1 MKAFLPR
8 NRWLVMARL
17 AAAVLAGTAL
27 GLPYAPAQAAAS
39 EQASD
44 QGYEQNEIVNAVAG
58 FFGVTTKVAA
68 KAVERVF
75 AERGK
80 PNAYIVGEE
89 GAGAFVGGLRYGKG
103 ELTRKNAEPVSV
115 YLQGPSI
122 GFDFGGNASK
132 TFVLV
137 YNLGATEDIYRRF
150 PGAEAGGYFV
160 AGIGVN
166 YQQNGDI
173 ILAPMRTG
181 VGLRGGVNVGY
192 LHYSPERH
200 WLPL

>member
-1 MKAFLPR
+1 MKVFLP
-8 NRWLVMARL
+8 LRL
-17 AAAVLAGTAL
+17 AAALIVGVAFMQ
-27 GLPYAPAQAAAS
+27 PATPARAAT
-39 EQASD
+39 SD
-44 QGYEQNEIVNAVAG
+44 QTTSQTYEQNEIVNAVAG

-80 PNAYIVGEE
+80 PNAYIIGEE

-103 ELTRKNAEPVSV
+103 ELTRKNETSVPV
-115 YLQGPSI
+115 YWQGPSI

-137 YNLGATEDIYRRF
+137 YNLGATDDIYRRF
-150 PGAEAGGYFV
+150 PGAEAGGYFI

-181 VGLRGGVNVGY
+181 VGLRGGVNLGY